1 MNFQLTPFNPT
12 LLAQQFA
19 DLAADSAFAN
29 VTSREFN
36 RIKHED
42 GRLFVINNGQELMR
56 TDKLHVVIA
65 AFQHA
70 NSGGSEYSISP
81 AHDGVSEGHSQ
92 RVNVSSDSGFNK
104 ARRQWYAGSWSPN
117 QEAGKKPDCQSFD
130 GVAPDAGV
138 ASPQSAACA
147 SCPHSSKGADGYT
160 ACSYRKNFLFF
171 LVKIDPQTGAAV
183 VDTETPYVFDAS
195 SKSMYTEFEQT
206 TGSGGTHRLIPML
219 RKMGVVTVEGLVFEM
234 GFHQGSKAPVFK
246 PVAGLPREVVVEV
259 MAAAKKDDTRALLGP
274 INAKPAAPALA
285 APAQQTAPQLQA
297 PVQQV
302 VQQQVP
308 VQQVVQQPQQAWAP
322 QVQQQV
328 PVQQAAPE
336 VVAQTQQAW
345 APQVQQQA
353 PVQQAPMQ
361 QAAPQP
367 DPAPQVQQ
375 QAPVQQAAPVAQ
387 AAPAGNRAK
396 ALGAFSSLIGSK

>member
-1 MNFQLTPFNPT
+1 MQFQLSAFNPASFAST
-12 LLAQQFA
+12 FA
-19 DLAADSAFAN
+19 DLMAESSFAN
-29 VTSREFN
+29 VQVREYN
-36 RIKHED
+36 RIRHED
-42 GRLFVINNGQELMR
+42 GVLHVLANGQEIM
-56 TDKLHVVIA
+56 KAQSLHVVIA
-65 AFQHA
+65 SYQH
-70 NSGGSEYSISP
+70 
-81 AHDGVSEGHSQ
+81 D
-92 RVNVSSDSGFNK
+92 DFNK

-138 ASPQSAACA
+138 ASPQAAACA

-160 ACSYRKNFLFF
+160 ACGYRKNFLFF

-259 MAAAKKDDTRALLGP
+259 MSAAKKDDTRALLGP
-274 INAKPAAPALA
+274 ITAKPAAPALA
-285 APAQQTAPQLQA
+285 APAQQATPQLAAPVQQQA
-297 PVQQV
+297 PVQQTPV
-302 VQQQVP
+302 QQAPVQQPQQPQQPQQAPQAWAAQVQQQQVP
-308 VQQVVQQPQQAWAP
+308 VQQTAPDVV
-322 QVQQQV
+322 V
-328 PVQQAAPE
+328 
-336 VVAQTQQAW
+336 QTQQAW

-353 PVQQAPMQ
+353 PVQQA
-361 QAAPQP
+361 APQP
-367 DPAPQVQQ
+367 EPVQQVQQ

>member
-1 MNFQLTPFNPT
+1 MQFQLTQFNPA

-65 AFQHA
+65 SYQH
-70 NSGGSEYSISP
+70 
-81 AHDGVSEGHSQ
+81 D
-92 RVNVSSDSGFNK
+92 DFNK

-160 ACSYRKNFLFF
+160 GCSYRKNFLFF

-274 INAKPAAPALA
+274 ITAKPAAPALA
-285 APAQQTAPQLQA
+285 APAQQAAPQLAAPVQQA

-302 VQQQVP
+302 VQQQ
-308 VQQVVQQPQQAWAP
+308 AWAP
-322 QVQQQV
+322 QVQQQA

-336 VVAQTQQAW
+336 VVVQTQQAW

-353 PVQQAPMQ
+353 PVQQA
-361 QAAPQP
+361 APQP
-367 DPAPQVQQ
+367 EPVQQVQQ